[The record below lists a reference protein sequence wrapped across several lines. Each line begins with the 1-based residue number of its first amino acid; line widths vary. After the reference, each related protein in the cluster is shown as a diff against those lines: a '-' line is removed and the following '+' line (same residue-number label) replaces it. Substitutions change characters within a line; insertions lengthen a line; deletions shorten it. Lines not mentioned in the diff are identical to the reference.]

1 MPLLEKSLKIEF
13 VLPARQIKNTE
24 EFIRLFPE
32 IKEVFIDGTERPVE
46 RSKNKEKQKRDYSGK
61 KKKHTR
67 KNIIVCDKNKRI
79 LLRRIRNLEV
89 NMITQR

>member
-1 MPLLEKSLKIEF
+1 MAL
-13 VLPARQIKNTE
+13 
-24 EFIRLFPE
+24 
-32 IKEVFIDGTERPVE
+32 PVE